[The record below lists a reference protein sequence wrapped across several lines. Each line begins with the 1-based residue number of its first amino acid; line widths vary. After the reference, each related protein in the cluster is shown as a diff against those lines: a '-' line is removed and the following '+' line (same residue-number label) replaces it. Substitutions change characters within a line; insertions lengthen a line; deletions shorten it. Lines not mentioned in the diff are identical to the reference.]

1 MSVPTPPLVAAGKH
15 GVGSG
20 VLVRVRVMVMV
31 RVRVTVRVRVRV
43 REAVG
48 SSKRRTTPAL
58 SFSLDR

>member
-20 VLVRVRVMVMV
+20 VLVRVRVMV
-31 RVRVTVRVRVRV
+31 RVRVRV

>member
-20 VLVRVRVMVMV
+20 VLVRVRV
-31 RVRVTVRVRVRV
+31 RVRVMVRVRVRV

>member
-20 VLVRVRVMVMV
+20 VLVRVRV
-31 RVRVTVRVRVRV
+31 RVTVRVRVRV
-43 REAVG
+43 KEAVG